1 MDKITCYQTKASHV
15 MMKIGTSTLTPATLR
30 VNILEDKLIIDKSF
44 YSKTSVRNTV
54 PKMSKF
60 SDLLMKIVL
69 SP

>member
-1 MDKITCYQTKASHV
+1 
-15 MMKIGTSTLTPATLR
+15 MMKIGTSTLTPVTLR
-30 VNILEDKLIIDKSF
+30 VNILEDKLIVDKSF
-44 YSKTSVRNTV
+44 YSKTSVQNTV